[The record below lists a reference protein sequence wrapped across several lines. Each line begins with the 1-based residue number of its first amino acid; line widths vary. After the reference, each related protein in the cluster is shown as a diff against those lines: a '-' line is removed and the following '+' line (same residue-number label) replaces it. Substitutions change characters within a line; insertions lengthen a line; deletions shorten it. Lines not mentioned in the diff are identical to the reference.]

1 MFQSQSWPN
10 LWYFLFRFL
19 KSCMDNKKPL
29 LLLNIDSMPS
39 RRGGSGLYFFFIKK
53 KTNRYVVFL
62 LWFFFSWKIH
72 NMYFFSWM
80 CFIKISLVTSFRIV
94 PPRYF
99 FPWNQFFTKFF
110 KANLKCDFFSLLPS
124 ITRDRIFGS
133 LYSLFSI

>member
-39 RRGGSGLYFFFIKK
+39 RRGGSGLYFFFHKK
-53 KTNRYVVFL
+53 ENKYVVFCCG
-62 LWFFFSWKIH
+62 FFSREKYTTYI
-72 NMYFFSWM
+72 FFSWM

-94 PPRYF
+94 HRDIF
-99 FPWNQFFTKFF
+99 FREINFSRNFSKKTWN
-110 KANLKCDFFSLLPS
+110 L
-124 ITRDRIFGS
+124 IFGS
-133 LYSLFSI
+133 LYSLFST

>member
-19 KSCMDNKKPL
+19 KSCMDNKKTL

-53 KTNRYVVFL
+53 KTNMLFFCCG
-62 LWFFFSWKIH
+62 FFFSWKIH
-72 NMYFFSWM
+72 NIYLFSWM

-94 PPRYF
+94 PRDIF
-99 FPWNQFFTKFF
+99 FREINFWRNFSKQTY
-110 KANLKCDFFSLLPS
+110 NLIFSPLLS

-133 LYSLFSI
+133 LYSRI